1 MDREKER
8 MKKKLEEE
16 LNDVTF
22 TRQNQVLLKI
32 EEKSLREKLA
42 LFLNKEIEI
51 NVIPVSLA
59 IMLIALPLSYGI
71 VKNSNVS
78 ERKMIEFA
86 GSYYWEDELEGRLNI
101 DED

>member
-1 MDREKER
+1 MGREKVL
-8 MKKKLEEE
+8 MKKKLDEE

-32 EEKSLREKLA
+32 EKKSFREKMDL
-42 LFLNKEIEI
+42 LLNKDIEI
-51 NVIPVSLA
+51 NIIPVSLA

-78 ERKMIEFA
+78 ERKMIEIA
-86 GSYYWEDELEGRLNI
+86 GSYYWEDELEGRLKI

>member
-32 EEKSLREKLA
+32 EKKSFREKLA

-78 ERKMIEFA
+78 ERKMIEIA

>member
-1 MDREKER
+1 MDREKEL

-32 EEKSLREKLA
+32 EKKSFREKMA

-71 VKNSNVS
+71 FKNSNVS
-78 ERKMIEFA
+78 ERKMIEIA

>member
-32 EEKSLREKLA
+32 EKKSLREKLA

-78 ERKMIEFA
+78 ERKMIEIA

>member
-32 EEKSLREKLA
+32 
-42 LFLNKEIEI
+42 
-51 NVIPVSLA
+51 
-59 IMLIALPLSYGI
+59 
-71 VKNSNVS
+71 
-78 ERKMIEFA
+78 
-86 GSYYWEDELEGRLNI
+86 
-101 DED
+101 